1 MFNKFLLLWIYCLS
15 LVSGMVNTVTIVH
28 FSTTVAHFTGVISNF
43 SAALSK
49 LNFKFSFS
57 LFLLM
62 FSFLTG
68 GIISGF
74 IVNGREFNLKKR
86 YGFILVFLGT
96 ALSVMVFLS
105 KENKIYFLLFLAFMM
120 GAQNGLVLSY
130 KGVVIR
136 TTHMTGNI
144 TDLGV
149 SLGYYLRNPKD
160 LFTLKKGIIS
170 FLNIIVF
177 VTGGILGIF
186 IYSYLEKKFFYLV
199 SILYYA
205 IAIFYFRLRVHYSKY
220 NGGF

>member
-1 MFNKFLLLWIYCLS
+1 
-15 LVSGMVNTVTIVH
+15 MVNTVTIVH
-28 FSTTVAHFTGVISNF
+28 FSTTVSHFTGVISNF
-43 SAALSK
+43 SAMLTK
-49 LNFKFSFS
+49 LNFKFPFP

-62 FSFLTG
+62 FSFLIG
-68 GIISGF
+68 GVISGF

-96 ALSVMVFLS
+96 ALSIMVLLS
-105 KENKIYFLLFLAFMM
+105 KENKFYFMLFLAFMM

-149 SLGYYLRNPKD
+149 SLGYYFRNPKD
-160 LFTLKKGIIS
+160 LSTLKKGLVS

-177 VTGGILGIF
+177 ITGGIMGVL
-186 IYSYLEKKFFYLV
+186 IYSHLEKRFFYLV

-205 IAIFYFRLRVHYSKY
+205 IAIFYFGLRVYYSKHKDVI
-220 NGGF
+220 